1 VCQSL
6 LLTPLSEAQTLK
18 LSAVSALCAWCGN
31 SGASCGDIKMRPE
44 TDLKHL
50 RNKLVG
56 LLNDD
61 KFDVKRS
68 FDLQMVTVL
77 TTFILVNLRYHD
89 HKTTSLVYFY

>member
-1 VCQSL
+1 
-6 LLTPLSEAQTLK
+6 
-18 LSAVSALCAWCGN
+18 
-31 SGASCGDIKMRPE
+31 MRPE

-77 TTFILVNLRYHD
+77 TTFMLLVSLFCWSSGILDCIYLHLKIEFRSCAMGGQWCGIFHYH
-89 HKTTSLVYFY
+89 